1 MSVVPATTPAL
12 ATRSGNRAAQATT
25 YGPPDDSPMTPKRST
40 PSWPT
45 SAVTPAGQSFQPRPG
60 APAPAHRPPP
70 AFQPHPSA
78 ERRSIRLQTT
88 DLVVTALRG
97 EPVHHRAPISAA
109 LVLRQRRDRVD
120 VRGLQD
126 GLAFRLDPSRRDDR

>member
-40 PSWPT
+40 PRWSA
-45 SAVTPAGQSFQPRPG
+45 SAVTSSGQPFV
-60 APAPAHRPPP
+60 
-70 AFQPHPSA
+70 

-88 DLVVTALRG
+88 DLVVTDLRG

-126 GLAFRLDPSRRDDR
+126 GLAFRLDPSGRDDRVAHEFGVLIRQEVPPAR